1 MVYNYTKPRGPIA
14 AMYSSPGP
22 CYSLPSLVGFP
33 NHDPRSN
40 HLRGAQWSFGV
51 RHGKFNDDCSP
62 GPCYYPD
69 SKVLRDGKDGTPHYS
84 LYSRQ
89 KESLIFSN
97 PGPGAYT
104 PENSDLSVFNKA
116 PAYSLSSRNKEF
128 KVDDVPGPNRYNID
142 PMLGKTVRSQKQS
155 APAYSLSSRTKLFGA
170 AETPGAGAY
179 NVTDLNL
186 YHEAAPKYSVTGRN
200 QLPTD
205 TTRKPGPWAYYPER
219 VNVNSKS
226 APQYSFGIR
235 HSQYKGEFITDADL
249 DQ

>member
-1 MVYNYTKPRGPIA
+1 MVYNYTRPRGPIA

-22 CYSLPSLVGFP
+22 CYALPSLVGFP

-40 HLRGAQWSFGV
+40 HLRGAQWSFGI
-51 RHGKFNDDCSP
+51 RHEKFNSECSP

-69 SKVLRDGKDGTPHYS
+69 SKILRDGKDGTPHYS

-89 KESLIFSN
+89 KEAMIFSN

-104 PENSDLSVFNKA
+104 PENS
-116 PAYSLSSRNKEF
+116 
-128 KVDDVPGPNRYNID
+128 PNRYNID

-170 AETPGAGAY
+170 AE
-179 NVTDLNL
+179 V
-186 YHEAAPKYSVTGRN
+186 HM
-200 QLPTD
+200 
-205 TTRKPGPWAYYPER
+205 
-219 VNVNSKS
+219 NSQS

>member
-22 CYSLPSLVGFP
+22 CYSLPGLVGYAS
-33 NHDPRSN
+33 HDPRSN
-40 HLRGAQWSFGV
+40 HLRGAQWSFGI
-51 RHGKFNDDCSP
+51 RHGKFSDESSP

-89 KESLIFSN
+89 KESMIFSN

-104 PENSDLSVFNKA
+104 PENSDHSVFHKA

-128 KVDDVPGPNRYNID
+128 KTDDVPGPNRYNVD
-142 PMLGKTVRSQKQS
+142 PMLGRTVRSQKQS

-170 AETPGAGAY
+170 AEVSSLIGEI
-179 NVTDLNL
+179 VI
-186 YHEAAPKYSVTGRN
+186 S
-200 QLPTD
+200 D
-205 TTRKPGPWAYYPER
+205 TWCWR
-219 VNVNSKS
+219 
-226 APQYSFGIR
+226 I
-235 HSQYKGEFITDADL
+235 
-249 DQ
+249 